1 MKRTGAVIGIGVLAA
16 GLVAC
21 GGTPRDGSPRSTAS
35 VAAPLRVEVLTV
47 TRAPRAVGL
56 EAGGVVAAVTSAA
69 VSSRVMAPVLA
80 VRVHAGDRVKAGQL
94 LAVLEDTQLGA
105 QARQAA
111 GTAGAAEQA
120 LAAARSQETAAVADQ
135 RLADAWHRRISTL
148 RAQDA
153 ATAQELDE
161 ADARLAGAASRLQAV
176 RAGIA
181 QAIAALDAARAGR
194 EAAETTQGFAR
205 VTAPF
210 DGLVTETLIEVGN
223 LATPGAPLV
232 RLDADGAREIDL
244 SVDEA
249 RIPYVKVG
257 DTVAVLFD
265 EAATPASMQGT
276 VREVARAVASD
287 TRAFT
292 VKVGLQAGV
301 TVRSGTFARVRFT
314 GPSHDTLTI
323 PASAVRRQGQL
334 ATVFVIDGE
343 IARIRLVQTGRSGGD
358 GVEVLAGLE
367 PGDRIVAAPPAVLV
381 EGTRV
386 TGAGR

>member
-1 MKRTGAVIGIGVLAA
+1 MKRTGVVVGIGVLAA
-16 GLVAC
+16 WLVAC
-21 GGTPRDGSPRSTAS
+21 GGSPRESATRSAAS
-35 VAAPLRVEVLTV
+35 AAAPLRVETLTV
-47 TRAPRAVGL
+47 TSAPRAAAL

-69 VSSRVMAPVLA
+69 VSSRVMAPVVAL
-80 VRVHAGDRVKAGQL
+80 RVHAGDRVKAGQL
-94 LAVLEDTQLGA
+94 LVVLEDSQLAA

-135 RLADAWHRRISTL
+135 RLADAWNRRITTL

-161 ADARLAGAASRLQAV
+161 ADARLAGATSRLQAV
-176 RAGIA
+176 RSGIA
-181 QAIAALDAARAGR
+181 QAVAALDAARAGR
-194 EAAETTQGFAR
+194 EAADATHGFTQ

-210 DGLVTETLIEVGN
+210 DGLVTETLTEPGN

-232 RLDADGAREIDL
+232 RLDADGARQIEL
-244 SVDEA
+244 RVDEA
-249 RIPYVKVG
+249 RIPYVRVG

-265 EAATPASMQGT
+265 EAAAAAPMQGT
-276 VREVARAVASD
+276 VREVARTVASD
-287 TRAFT
+287 ARAFA
-292 VKVGLQAGV
+292 VKVALPAGV
-301 TVRSGTFARVRFT
+301 TLRSGSFARVRFT

-323 PASAVRRQGQL
+323 PESAVRRQGQI

-343 IARIRLVQTGRSGGD
+343 VARLRLVQTGRSGTD

-367 PGDRIVAAPPAVLV
+367 PGDRVVAAPPPALV
-381 EGTRV
+381 DGTRV